1 MNIRQTLKQKTKT
14 VFKKPKSILEKGLY
28 LILPL
33 IGEKLYL
40 RLFFKMKTGY
50 SLNLKN
56 PKTYNEKLNW
66 LKLYYRKPELSD
78 LVDKFEV
85 KKIIANQI
93 GEEYIIPT
101 YGVWSSFEEIDFD
114 VLPNQFVLKTT
125 HDSGGIVICKDK
137 DHFNYAAAK
146 NKIESHQKMNGAYLI
161 YREWIYKN
169 LKPRIIA
176 EKYMVDSEVGELR
189 DYKVFCFNGEAKV
202 MAIYTNRYSD
212 SEKTQRS
219 YFDKEFNLLP
229 ISSKKYTQTKSKI
242 SKPKNFTKMF
252 ILAEALAGNFPHVRV
267 DFYEVNGK
275 VYFGELTFFHGG
287 GVIPFYPEEW
297 DYTFGS
303 WLTLPEEKYN

>member
-1 MNIRQTLKQKTKT
+1 MFKIITRKIKVALKSPLKIPLKIL
-14 VFKKPKSILEKGLY
+14 VVCPWLSSDEFFLKLLFKQRMGY
-28 LILPL
+28 
-33 IGEKLYL
+33 KLD
-40 RLFFKMKTGY
+40 F
-50 SLNLKN
+50 NN

-146 NKIESHQKMNGAYLI
+146 NKIESHQKMNGAYLK